1 MTPRALADPRVYVTH
16 PQYPLLMPVA
26 QVVVQEAFD
35 AGDDRRA
42 TKPLYAACFPAL
54 LVVLFDLSRRHAGT
68 LSAALTTLALA
79 CIPFLTVNDFGG
91 ADGTFSDVPMGAFF
105 GAGFLLLLGH
115 VRRSEAIAAGI
126 LLGAGVLTKNEG
138 LPFAA
143 AALLAASFLAFLD
156 RPARKRRRL
165 VALGIAAAAVL
176 AAALVLRAWQS
187 RIPQRWDEDYAGRL
201 GTVSLLQEARARLPL
216 VPVAIAKEMGD
227 RQNLSGFGHAG
238 VVILAAGAG
247 GLRRRIVPPILLCL
261 YFCFGAYVLALLL
274 TTWPG
279 VEQVHPTW
287 DRFLTQTSL
296 PASLLLALALRE
308 GWRAVLAIRRSSSPR
323 EPIARSTGPARPA
336 PPIRG
341 RLAFL
346 GFAVL
351 PVLSLSVAVTFARGK
366 ASARARAAGTEAAA
380 APAPTLSPWKED
392 AALTGGVDEP
402 AEGATVRGR
411 LDVRGWARFA
421 GENLSVAILIDGD
434 ERPVASRRRLSR
446 PDVRRAIPSLGDCA
460 SAGYEFTYSFSAED
474 AGPHELQVIFQ
485 SGDGR
490 ERHYP
495 VRRFTWD
502 GDPSSR

>member
-1 MTPRALADPRVYVTH
+1 
-16 PQYPLLMPVA
+16 
-26 QVVVQEAFD
+26 
-35 AGDDRRA
+35 
-42 TKPLYAACFPAL
+42 
-54 LVVLFDLSRRHAGT
+54 
-68 LSAALTTLALA
+68 
-79 CIPFLTVNDFGG
+79 
-91 ADGTFSDVPMGAFF
+91 
-105 GAGFLLLLGH
+105 
-115 VRRSEAIAAGI
+115 
-126 LLGAGVLTKNEG
+126 
-138 LPFAA
+138 
-143 AALLAASFLAFLD
+143 
-156 RPARKRRRL
+156 
-165 VALGIAAAAVL
+165 
-176 AAALVLRAWQS
+176 
-187 RIPQRWDEDYAGRL
+187 
-201 GTVSLLQEARARLPL
+201 
-216 VPVAIAKEMGD
+216 MGD
-227 RQNLSGFGHAG
+227 RQNLSGVGLAG

-421 GENLSVAILIDGD
+421 GENLSVAILTDGD